1 MIELALVTPLALLL
15 LAGVLDFALLLRTS
29 TSLADAARAGAQYG
43 AISVTNSTDIAGMQS
58 AAVNAAPQLTG
69 VTATAVRSCQCSDG
83 SAVSCSGSC
92 AGGRMLIYVNVTAR
106 ASSSAIW
113 SYPGLPFSGDT
124 TATAKMRVQ

>member
-1 MIELALVTPLALLL
+1 
-15 LAGVLDFALLLRTS
+15 
-29 TSLADAARAGAQYG
+29 
-43 AISVTNSTDIAGMQS
+43 MQS